1 MNFYSVA
8 VLLLLALV
16 YNASCT
22 QYDESYEDLDD
33 QAMEDQFDKEMAVE
47 VLGIDDEDTL
57 NALVNLMEL
66 EQPEEQARFWGLH
79 KIRSHRRWPIGVVHH
94 YKPRRL
100 KDYRRKHH

>member
-1 MNFYSVA
+1 MNFYPVA

-22 QYDESYEDLDD
+22 QYDESYEDLDE

-57 NALVNLMEL
+57 NALVNLMEP

-79 KIRSHRRWPIGVVHH
+79 KIRSHRRWPIGIITV

-100 KDYRRKHH
+100 KYLRKKHY